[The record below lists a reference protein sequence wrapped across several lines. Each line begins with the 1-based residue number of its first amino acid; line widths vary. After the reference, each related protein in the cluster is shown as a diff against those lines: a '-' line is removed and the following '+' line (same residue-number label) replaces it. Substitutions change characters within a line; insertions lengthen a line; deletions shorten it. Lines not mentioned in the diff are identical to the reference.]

1 MRHEP
6 ILLGA
11 ILAGTVAIAVPCAN
25 AADMYTSS
33 SYGGLKDGP
42 VAIFPWTGFYA
53 GINGGGSFGASEN
66 LVVTNNQDISQA
78 DIGQFYRHAGFGG
91 GQLGYNFG
99 SFGSNFVFGLETD
112 LQGSGI
118 DSGFTRTLNYGIPP
132 YSATFNASQVID
144 YFGTVRGRIG
154 YAFGSA
160 LIYAT
165 GGFAYADVRTKVSID
180 PTAHFTNS
188 LSGEGIEAGY
198 AAGGGVEYAFNPAWS
213 VKAEYQYIDLGDQ
226 TVTGERSTGGT
237 DSMRTDNNFHTVRIG
252 LNYHFSDYVPLK

>member
-1 MRHEP
+1 M
-6 ILLGA
+6 
-11 ILAGTVAIAVPCAN
+11 LAGVVIAATCAN
-25 AADMYTSS
+25 AADMYA
-33 SYGGLKDGP
+33 YGGLKDGP
-42 VAIFPWTGFYA
+42 AATILPWAGFYA

-66 LVVTNNQDISQA
+66 LVVTNNVDPSQA

-99 SFGSNFVFGLETD
+99 SFGRNFVFGLETD

-118 DSGFTRTLNYGIPP
+118 DSGFTRTLNYEGAP
-132 YSATFNASQVID
+132 ATFNASQVID

-154 YAFGSA
+154 YAVDGV

-165 GGFAYADVRTKVSID
+165 GGFAYADVQTKVSISSSYKSG
-180 PTAHFTNS
+180 FTNS
-188 LSGEGIEAGY
+188 LSGDEVETGY
-198 AAGGGVEYAFNPAWS
+198 AVGAGLEYALNPVWS

-226 TVTGERSTGGT
+226 TVTGERVGLTGV

-252 LNYHFSDYVPLK
+252 LNYHINDYAPLK